1 MRSGDL
7 DRRIMIQRVTIEFS
21 PSGSPIE
28 TWNTLATVWAKVDQQ
43 SGREFFATA
52 QVVSERK
59 TVFRIRWLP
68 DLTVL
73 DRVVYPV
80 VDLGSPPEEPPASS
94 IYDISEVREL
104 GRREGI
110 ELHATAPGQ

>member
-1 MRSGDL
+1 MRAGDL
-7 DRRIMIQRVTIEFS
+7 DRRIIIQRLTTGES
-21 PSGSPIE
+21 PSGEPIE
-28 TWNTLATVWAKVDQQ
+28 TWNAVATVWAKVEQQ

-52 QVVSERK
+52 QEVSERK
-59 TVFRIRWLP
+59 TVFRIRYMP

-73 DRVVYPV
+73 DRVIYPV
-80 VDLGSPPEEPPASS
+80 VDLGSPPEEPPAASVYS
-94 IYDISEVREL
+94 IGEVREL

>member
-1 MRSGDL
+1 
-7 DRRIMIQRVTIEFS
+7 MIQRATIEVS

-28 TWNTLATVWAKVDQQ
+28 TWNTIATVWAKVEQQ

-52 QVVSERK
+52 QEVSERK
-59 TVFRIRWLP
+59 TVFRMRYMP

-73 DRVVYPV
+73 DRVIYPE
-80 VDLGSPPEEPPASS
+80 VDLGSPPEDPPAANV
-94 IYDISEVREL
+94 YDISEVREL

>member
-1 MRSGDL
+1 MRAGDI
-7 DRRIMIQRVTIEFS
+7 DRRIMIQRVTIETS
-21 PSGSPIE
+21 PSGETIE
-28 TWNTLATVWAKVDQQ
+28 TWNTIATVWAKVEQQ

-52 QVVSERK
+52 QEVSERK
-59 TVFRIRWLP
+59 AVFRIRWMP

-73 DRVVYPV
+73 DRVVYPPAE
-80 VDLGSPPEEPPASS
+80 GEPPTASV
-94 IYDISEVREL
+94 YDVAEVREL